1 MVDSEI
7 YYADA
12 TEIKRLF
19 AEDNDLFNQFENL
32 AKAREAKILNA
43 ENEIDFFIRRKT
55 FWKLALKGH
64 NRKQKKE
71 LNKILLKDKFKR
83 QRSKKKKSVVSR
95 LNSGR
100 SLKGGIQ
107 IQL

>member
-19 AEDNDLFNQFENL
+19 AEDYNLFNQFAQL

-55 FWKLALKGH
+55 FWKLTLKGH
-64 NRKQKKE
+64 NRKQKNE
-71 LNKILLKDKFKR
+71 LNKLLLNDKFKR
-83 QRSKKKKSVVSR
+83 QRSKKKRSVVNR
-95 LNSGR
+95 FNSVR